1 MRKTLLTTALATAAA
16 LGFAA
21 APAHAA
27 TGDVTVPFPMTYGNS
42 QTSGS
47 IHFTSGYTASLSGV
61 VHAASGQRAICANG
75 YNGSV
80 VEGGGCSDSASAG
93 GPDKTL
99 NASFAINLP
108 GGVQKVVIW
117 MIDEHGD
124 TVASEYCTRSGC
136 TRTI

>member
-1 MRKTLLTTALATAAA
+1 MRKSLLATTLAAVAA

-27 TGDVTVPFPMTYGNS
+27 TGDVSMPFAMTYGNS

-61 VHAASGQRAICANG
+61 VHAASGQRAICADA
-75 YNGSV
+75 YNGSAKDQ
-80 VEGGGCSDSASAG
+80 GYCSPWAYAG
-93 GPDKTL
+93 GPDQVL
-99 NASFAINLP
+99 NESFTIPLP
-108 GGVQKVVIW
+108 GGVQRVVIE
-117 MIDEHGD
+117 MIDENGNI
-124 TVASEYCTRSGC
+124 VASESCTRSVC

>member
-1 MRKTLLTTALATAAA
+1 MRKTFLTTTLAAA
-16 LGFAA
+16 AAVGFAA

-27 TGDVTVPFPMTYGNS
+27 AVDMPFSMAYGNS

-61 VHAASGQRAICANG
+61 VHAASGQRAICADG

-80 VEGGGCSDSASAG
+80 EAGGGCSDWASAG
-93 GPDKTL
+93 GPDATL
-99 NASFAINLP
+99 NTSFSINLP
-108 GGVQKVVIW
+108 GGVQRVVIY
-117 MIDEHGD
+117 MLEEHGD

-136 TRTI
+136 TRTL